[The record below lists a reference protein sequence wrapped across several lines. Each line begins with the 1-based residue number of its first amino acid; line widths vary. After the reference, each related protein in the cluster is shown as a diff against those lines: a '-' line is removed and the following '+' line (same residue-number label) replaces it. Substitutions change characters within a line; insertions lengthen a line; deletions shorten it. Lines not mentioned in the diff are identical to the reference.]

1 MDQTMLIAGFLAVMA
16 GILAASTLFVVWV
29 RWDRNSAAV
38 TRALMTEAEGSISFL
53 FDDEE
58 LVDATPRARSLLEDA
73 DSLRSD
79 WENFLTLLSA
89 RFPHLRSQCRDLAS
103 IGKRTINAKDGEPS
117 WIVAEYWNGLAR
129 MTLVQGHDCPTEMIE
144 PLTAQAM
151 EHELETLRSLGE
163 NSPQLIWKRDAE
175 GVLIW
180 ANRAYIEMSESLFP
194 KSKDDIC
201 PWPPQ
206 DVFPDA
212 TVPPAQAPIVEMHR
226 ISIAGQPKP
235 SWFEVTSLKRGTDT
249 MYFGIDATAVV
260 TSREAQQ
267 TFVQTLSKTFA
278 QLSVGLAIFDE
289 RRQLVLFNPALADL
303 TALPIDFLISKP
315 ALFAVL
321 DRLRDTQM
329 MPEPKNYADWQS
341 QMIALEAAA
350 KNGTYFE
357 NWMLPNGQ
365 TFRVTGK
372 PHPNGA
378 VAFLFED
385 ISDEISLARRYRTQ
399 IDIHHAVL
407 DKLDFAIAVFSPSG
421 AMILANRAYRAL
433 WGTATET
440 AVTEHTFLNEHSQW
454 QRLAA
459 PSPVWVKLQQT
470 IDRGTPAP
478 TWSETFFL
486 ADSGEFSCTYN
497 ALPDG
502 NHQVS
507 FVKIPQ
513 QTATIQS
520 GETIAFKPNISVA
533 R

>member
-1 MDQTMLIAGFLAVMA
+1 MDQQMLIGVILAVVA
-16 GILAASTLFVVWV
+16 GILAACALFIFWV
-29 RWDRNSAAV
+29 RWERNSAALV
-38 TRALMTEAEGSISFL
+38 RALMSEAEDSISFL
-53 FDDEE
+53 FDDEM
-58 LVDATPRARSLLEDA
+58 LVDATPRARGLLDDA
-73 DSLRSD
+73 DHNRTD

-103 IGKRTINAKDGEPS
+103 VGKKTITSKDGEPG
-117 WIVAEYWNGLAR
+117 WIVAEHWNGLAR
-129 MTLVQGHDCPTEMIE
+129 LTLVQDQDCPTEMIE

-180 ANRAYIEMSESLFP
+180 ANRAYIEMSEALFP
-194 KSKDDIC
+194 PSGDGIR
-201 PWPPQ
+201 PWPPK

-212 TVPPAQAPIVEMHR
+212 AVPPGTAPIVELHSV
-226 ISIAGQPKP
+226 SIDGQAKP
-235 SWFEVTSLKRGTDT
+235 SWFEVTSLKRGTDV

-278 QLSVGLAIFDE
+278 QLSVGLAIFDSN
-289 RRQLVLFNPALADL
+289 RQLVLFNPALADL

-329 MPEPKNYADWQS
+329 IPEPKDYADWRS
-341 QMIALEAAA
+341 QMIALERAA
-350 KNGTYFE
+350 KDGTYME
-357 NWMLPNGQ
+357 TWMLPNGQ
-365 TFRVTGK
+365 TFRVTGR

-385 ISDEISLARRYRTQ
+385 ISDEISLARRYRNQ
-399 IDIHHAVL
+399 IDIHNAVL
-407 DKLDFAIAVFSPSG
+407 DKLDIAIAVFSPSG
-421 AMILANRAYRAL
+421 SMILANAAYRSL
-433 WGTATET
+433 WGATADTSLIEN
-440 AVTEHTFLNEHSQW
+440 AFLDELGTW
-454 QRLAA
+454 QKHAA
-459 PSPVWVKLQQT
+459 PSPVWVRLHQT
-470 IDRGTPAP
+470 IEKGAATAGWSDRFILEDIGDVTC
-478 TWSETFFL
+478 S
-486 ADSGEFSCTYN
+486 YN

-507 FVKIPQ
+507 FIKTTNAAASAPEVK
-513 QTATIQS
+513 S
-520 GETIAFKPNISVA
+520 LAFKPNISAA

>member
-1 MDQTMLIAGFLAVMA
+1 
-16 GILAASTLFVVWV
+16 
-29 RWDRNSAAV
+29 
-38 TRALMTEAEGSISFL
+38 MTEAENSISFL
-53 FDDEE
+53 FDDET
-58 LVDATPRARSLLEDA
+58 LIDATPRARSLLDDS

-103 IGKRTINAKDGEPS
+103 IGKKTITSKDGEPG
-117 WIVAEYWNGLAR
+117 WIEAEYWNGLAR
-129 MTLVQGHDCPTEMIE
+129 LTLVQDQDCPTEMIE

-180 ANRAYIEMSESLFP
+180 ANRAYIEMSEALFP
-194 KSKDDIC
+194 RSDDGVR

-212 TVPPAQAPIVEMHR
+212 GVPPCSAPIVEMHS
-226 ISIAGQPKP
+226 ISMVGQPKP

-289 RRQLVLFNPALADL
+289 KRQLVLFNPALADL
-303 TALPIDFLISKP
+303 TALPIGFLISKP

-329 MPEPKNYADWQS
+329 IPEPKDYADWRS
-341 QMIALEAAA
+341 QMIALEKAA
-350 KNGTYFE
+350 KDGTYME
-357 NWMLPNGQ
+357 TWMLPNGQ
-365 TFRVTGK
+365 TFRVTGR

-385 ISDEISLARRYRTQ
+385 ISDEISLARRYRNQ
-399 IDIHHAVL
+399 IDIQNVVL
-407 DKLDFAIAVFSPSG
+407 DKIDTAIAVFSPSG
-421 AMILANRAYRAL
+421 LLVLANAPYKAL
-433 WGTATET
+433 WDASADTSLTEN
-440 AVTEHTFLNEHSQW
+440 TFLDELGLW
-454 QRLAA
+454 QRYAA
-459 PSPVWVKLQQT
+459 PSPVWVKLHQT
-470 IDRGTPAP
+470 IDKGVPTPG
-478 TWSETFFL
+478 WSDTFIL
-486 ADSGEFSCTYN
+486 DDKGEVTCTYN

-502 NHQVS
+502 NHLVS
-507 FVKIPQ
+507 FVKTMQKAVPVPDV
-513 QTATIQS
+513 
-520 GETIAFKPNISVA
+520 ETLSFKSNISAA

>member
-1 MDQTMLIAGFLAVMA
+1 M
-16 GILAASTLFVVWV
+16 
-29 RWDRNSAAV
+29 R
-38 TRALMTEAEGSISFL
+38 
-53 FDDEE
+53 
-58 LVDATPRARSLLEDA
+58 PRARRLLEDA
-73 DSLRSD
+73 DRLRSD

-103 IGKRTINAKDGEPS
+103 VGKKTIASKDGEPG

-129 MTLVQGHDCPTEMIE
+129 LTLVQDQDCPTEMIE

-180 ANRAYIEMSESLFP
+180 ANRAYIEMSEALFP
-194 KSKDDIC
+194 ASNDGVR
-201 PWPPQ
+201 PWPPK

-212 TVPPAQAPIVEMHR
+212 AVPPGNVPVVEMH
-226 ISIAGQPKP
+226 SVAVEGQPKP
-235 SWFEVTSLKRGTDT
+235 SWFEVTSLKRGTDF

-260 TSREAQQ
+260 ASREAQQ

-289 RRQLVLFNPALADL
+289 KRQLVLFNPALADL

-315 ALFAVL
+315 TLFAVL

-329 MPEPKNYADWQS
+329 IPEPKDYADWRS
-341 QMIALEAAA
+341 QMIALEKAA
-350 KNGTYFE
+350 KDGTYME
-357 NWMLPNGQ
+357 TWMLPNGQ
-365 TFRVTGK
+365 TFRVTGR

-385 ISDEISLARRYRTQ
+385 ISDEISLARRYRNQ

-407 DKLDFAIAVFSPSG
+407 DKLDLAIAVFSPSG
-421 AMILANRAYRAL
+421 SIVLANATYKAL
-433 WGTATET
+433 WDASTDTS
-440 AVTEHTFLNEHSQW
+440 VTENAFLDELGLW
-454 QRLAA
+454 QRYAA
-459 PSPVWVKLQQT
+459 PSPVWVKLHQT
-470 IDRGTPAP
+470 IDKGAP
-478 TWSETFFL
+478 TSAWSDTFIL
-486 ADSGEFSCTYN
+486 EDTGEVTCSYN

-507 FVKIPQ
+507 FVKKTQIAGFAPDVE
-513 QTATIQS
+513 S
-520 GETIAFKPNISVA
+520 LAFKPNISAA

>member
-1 MDQTMLIAGFLAVMA
+1 MDQQTLILGSLAIIAGV
-16 GILAASTLFVVWV
+16 LAASALFIFWV
-29 RWDRNSAAV
+29 RWERNSAALV
-38 TRALMTEAEGSISFL
+38 RALMSEAEDSIAFL
-53 FDDEE
+53 FDDET
-58 LVDATPRARSLLEDA
+58 LVDATPRARGLLDDA
-73 DSLRSD
+73 DPLRSD

-103 IGKRTINAKDGEPS
+103 VGKKTITSKDGEPG
-117 WIVAEYWNGLAR
+117 WIAAEYWNGLAR
-129 MTLVQGHDCPTEMIE
+129 LTLVQDQDCPTEMIE

-180 ANRAYIEMSESLFP
+180 ANRAYIEMSEALFP
-194 KSKDDIC
+194 LSDERIR
-201 PWPPQ
+201 PWPPK

-212 TVPPAQAPIVEMHR
+212 AVPPGKAPIVELHSVA
-226 ISIAGQPKP
+226 IEGQQKP

-267 TFVQTLSKTFA
+267 MFVQTLSKTFA

-289 RRQLVLFNPALADL
+289 NRQLVLFNPALADL
-303 TALPIDFLISKP
+303 TALPIDFLVSKP

-329 MPEPKNYADWQS
+329 IPEPKDYADWRG
-341 QMIALEAAA
+341 QMIALEKAA
-350 KNGTYFE
+350 KDGSYMET
-357 NWMLPNGQ
+357 WMLPNGQ

-385 ISDEISLARRYRTQ
+385 ISDEISLARRYRNQ
-399 IDIHHAVL
+399 IDIHNAVL
-407 DKLDFAIAVFSPSG
+407 DQIDLAVAVFSPSG
-421 AMILANRAYRAL
+421 SMVMANAAYHSL
-433 WGTATET
+433 WGAAADTS
-440 AVTEHTFLNEHSQW
+440 VTENTFLDELDLW
-454 QRLAA
+454 QRRAA
-459 PSPVWVKLQQT
+459 PSPVWVKLHQT
-470 IDRGTPAP
+470 IDRGGPASG
-478 TWSETFFL
+478 WSDTFIL
-486 ADSGEFSCTYN
+486 ENTGLVTCRYN
-497 ALPDG
+497 SLPDG

-507 FVKIPQ
+507 FFKTTQ
-513 QTATIQS
+513 DATALSDIKS
-520 GETIAFKPNISVA
+520 LAFQPNISAA